1 MLALVEQY
9 SEEFGFSAT
18 LKETSA
24 RGFYIAI
31 QKASMTSTDLP
42 PTFTQITS
50 TSSGKFINCT
60 TEEVSLS
67 FYSFFI
73 DIKLLISSCR

>member
-42 PTFTQITS
+42 PTFTQITD
-50 TSSGKFINCT
+50 SSKFINCT
-60 TEEVSLS
+60 TEEVS
-67 FYSFFI
+67 FHFI
-73 DIKLLISSCR
+73 ISSLTFKLLISSCR

>member
-31 QKASMTSTDLP
+31 QKASMTSTELP
-42 PTFTQITS
+42 PTFVQIAH
-50 TSSGKFINCT
+50 SGKFINCT
-60 TEEVSLS
+60 TEEVSFS
-67 FYSFFI
+67 FYCFFT
-73 DIKLLISSCR
+73 

>member
-31 QKASMTSTDLP
+31 QKASMTSSDLP
-42 PTFTQITS
+42 PTFVQVS
-50 TSSGKFINCT
+50 SSGKFINCT
-60 TEEVSLS
+60 TEEVSFS

-73 DIKLLISSCR
+73 DIQITHIFL